1 MTDFTVT
8 SDGVIEA
15 FAAKLADSADWMPE
29 IYTRHMPDLGGNVA
43 DIMQGVIEPN
53 RYKGDLQESI
63 ISQYDPL
70 SQSVSIGPTVQR
82 GGWDG
87 GTILELG
94 TGPIPNAPWA
104 PIAAWADFRG
114 IDAFPVWWHI
124 REYGVKPHPFLKR
137 TLDDGNTQT
146 AMQTT
151 AGQIVADMAIELAA
165 AAAMGKASE

>member
-1 MTDFTVT
+1 MTGFTLE

-15 FAAKLADSADWMPE
+15 FAAKLAVAPEWMPA
-29 IYTRHMPDLGGNVA
+29 IYERHMPDLGGNVA
-43 DIMQGVIEPN
+43 DIMQSVIEPN

-70 SQSVSIGPTVQR
+70 AQAVSIYPTVKR
-82 GGWDG
+82 GAWDG

-114 IDAFPVWWHI
+114 IDAFPVWWGI
-124 REYGVKPHPFLKR
+124 REHGVKAHPFLQR

-146 AMQTT
+146 AMLT
-151 AGQIVADMAIELAA
+151 AATRITDDMAIELAA
-165 AAAMGKASE
+165 AAAMGRKE